1 VEKNCIGG
9 DYLVN
14 SILIFII
21 TSLIGSLGTLICK
34 LFKDMMIQKTAIRSL
49 LRSEMVKTYYE
60 YKDIKKMPFFV
71 REAWYM
77 TYEAYKKSNGN
88 SFIDSLK
95 EEIDNWEVKK

>member
-1 VEKNCIGG
+1 MIQ
-9 DYLVN
+9 

-21 TSLIGSLGTLICK
+21 TSILGTLGSFVSK
-34 LFKDMMIQKTAIRSL
+34 LVKDMKVQKEAIRGL
-49 LRSEMVKTYYE
+49 LRSEMVRIYYE

-77 TYEAYKKSNGN
+77 DYEAYKKSDGN

-95 EEIDNWEVKK
+95 EEIDNWEVEK